1 MAVLVCPDD
10 SVPEVYAILL
20 NSAPV
25 RAPAACQPPAAP
37 AAPRARAAPALA
49 TGLTRRARRW
59 LIQRA
64 RALPQAAPELQPA
77 LARARARLAA
87 ARLPILA
94 APPPRVWVPCAAFT
108 RGACAGHCREQ
119 QAGRMCG
126 HTSLAAV

>member
-49 TGLTRRARRW
+49 SGLTRRARRW

-94 APPPRVWVPCAAFT
+94 APQPHIWTGPLRPLSPVVPAPGSGVGC
-108 RGACAGHCREQ
+108 RLNACMA
-119 QAGRMCG
+119 
-126 HTSLAAV
+126 TP